1 MVKECI
7 FYWMKNE
14 YKIELSMSRTH
25 LDVDKGAENGMA
37 TVAIAI
43 DIKILNMPN
52 QIICIGKI
60 SFFLVWQ

>member
-1 MVKECI
+1 
-7 FYWMKNE
+7 
-14 YKIELSMSRTH
+14 MSRTD

-43 DIKILNMPN
+43 DVKILNMPN